1 MSYMMES
8 HYQMGQ
14 IFYLQESLKIL
25 GSTLYKKIK
34 EGKFDLFDIYV
45 QFDKTFNFY
54 LKYGQK
60 NNIVEDINLDF
71 DKSKILN

>member
-8 HYQMGQ
+8 QYKMGQ
-14 IFYLQESLKIL
+14 TFYLQESLKIM
-25 GSTLYKKIK
+25 GSTLYKKK
-34 EGKFDLFDIYV
+34 EGNFELFDIYV

-60 NNIVEDINLDF
+60 NNKVENI
-71 DKSKILN
+71 ILNFNE